1 VIIILDMEGMST
13 GFDVDAN
20 REMLTKVLSNFQRQ
34 YHINFHMYLYYM
46 GITDSGNSYETSSNG
61 SYDDIFINEYNLD
74 AEGAGN
80 YNYVND
86 RFNKKINTNFIKKFV
101 KEEVSYSVGNDI
113 TYTSH
118 NGDEKIIELLRLS
131 TAHWK
136 KDHDA
141 SLAKNMLIYSNTYE
155 LYYIDKDAQFCSRV
169 ISPRHGIC
177 FTDHCDNVMFFLHVY
192 RKPYDTKMYVD
203 IYTNNEIIHCDE
215 VFNEISRQSHPFG
228 CVPVGIAQVSE
239 EGWLDSLYKDLK
251 SLQDAYETNL
261 SDISSEITEFRNA
274 YLVLNNFQVDPA
286 KLAEMKKL
294 GVMQTKGKDGSAS
307 WLIKTINDT
316 FIQNTLTT
324 LEDKMFQIACHINS
338 NEKMSSNTSS
348 LALRARLISLEE
360 KCKLNQ
366 KALANCVQ
374 MRLQMLLAYMNNL
387 KGTKFDYRDLKVK
400 FTPNIPND
408 DNASATVVTALGDKL
423 SNETALSLFSFVDN
437 PQHEVAKAKAE
448 QSANSIGN
456 SLLNPPVPVIDPK
469 MPNGGGMNGNK

>member
-1 VIIILDMEGMST
+1 VITI
-13 GFDVDAN
+13 FDVN
-20 REMLTKVLSNFQRQ
+20 EQKELLTKVFANFQLQ
-34 YHINFHMYLYYM
+34 YHIYLKMYLYYM
-46 GITDSGNSYETSSNG
+46 GMTDANCNGMGLSTNG

-80 YNYVND
+80 YNYIND
-86 RFNKKINTNFIKKFV
+86 RSNRKIATNFIKKFT

-118 NGDEKIIELLRLS
+118 SGDTKIIELLRLS
-131 TAHWK
+131 LAHWK

-141 SLAKNMLIYSNTYE
+141 NLAKNMLIYTTAYE
-155 LYYIDKDAQFCSRV
+155 LYYIDPKGRFCSRV
-169 ISPRHGIC
+169 ISPRHGIAY
-177 FTDHCDNVMFFLHVY
+177 TDDRDNVIFFMHIY
-192 RKPYDTKMYVD
+192 RERYDTKQYVD
-203 IYTNNEIIHCDE
+203 IYTDSDIIHCDE
-215 VFNEISRQSHPFG
+215 TFTEISRKIHPFG
-228 CVPVGIAQVSE
+228 CVPVGIAVASE

-251 SLQDAYETNL
+251 TLQDAYETNL

-274 YLVLNNFQVDPA
+274 YLVLNN
-286 KLAEMKKL
+286 LAIQETDLPEMKRK
-294 GVMQTKGKDGSAS
+294 GVIQTKTKDGSAS

-374 MRLQMLLAYMNNL
+374 TRLEMLLIYVNSIKSASY
-387 KGTKFDYRDLKVK
+387 DYRDIKAI
-400 FTPNIPND
+400 FTPNIPSD
-408 DNASATVVTALGDKL
+408 DVTNSTVVTALGDRL
-423 SNETALSLFSFVDN
+423 STETALSLFSFVDN
-437 PQHEVAKAKAE
+437 PQNEVKKAKEEAKA
-448 QSANSIGN
+448 NNIGAG
-456 SLLNPPVPVIDPK
+456 LLNPPIAPVVVPK
-469 MPNGGGMNGNK
+469 